1 MHGQSAIIISLLF
14 YPVILLGLLIT
25 AITLEFNK
33 SRRHLGVYFLA
44 AAIGSILGFVGGF
57 CLATVF
63 ESLVQKHGLPTWIP
77 FRNTEMADLFV
88 FFALLVAVATSTIL
102 FALSGPYLVFLHQ
115 QRKKLIKRSNRI

>member
-1 MHGQSAIIISLLF
+1 MIVLLLL

-33 SRRHLGVYFLA
+33 SRRHLGIYYLA

-57 CLATVF
+57 FLATVF

-77 FRNTEMADLFV
+77 FANTEVADLFV
-88 FFALLVAVATSTIL
+88 FFAPLVAAATSTIL
-102 FALSGPYLVFLHQ
+102 FALSGPYLVLLHQ
-115 QRKKLIKRSNRI
+115 QKKKPIKRSKRT